1 MWLKRPDSLLHF
13 ILGVGKIRKKALNF
27 RILFFVLAGIS
38 KSREARWPAESA
50 RRRIEQP
57 GSCREDT
64 AWPSQVRHL
73 TIS

>member
-27 RILFFVLAGIS
+27 RILIFVLVGIS
-38 KSREARWPAESA
+38 KSREARWLAESS

-57 GSCREDT
+57 GSSRGDT
-64 AWPSQVRHL
+64 ALPSQARHFTL
-73 TIS
+73 S